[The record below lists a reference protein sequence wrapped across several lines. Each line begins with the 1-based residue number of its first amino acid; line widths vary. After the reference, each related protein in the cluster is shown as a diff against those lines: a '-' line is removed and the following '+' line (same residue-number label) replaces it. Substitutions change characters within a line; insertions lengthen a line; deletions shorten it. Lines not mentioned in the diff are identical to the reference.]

1 MSFKKTCFRS
11 YEERFLWEKRFQ
23 EKGKAIYHFL
33 ICSKIDLEKKVGI
46 LSIKIESKKHVNFK
60 IEKNEV
66 SKTHKNREKPAKNRA
81 KMFCFYQQN

>member
-46 LSIKIESKKHVNFK
+46 LRVKIEIKKHKNFE
-60 IEKNEV
+60 IEQNAV
-66 SKTHKNREKPAKNRA
+66 LKTHKNRGKPAKTE
-81 KMFCFYQQN
+81 